1 MPDPPQFVNY
11 SSAEGAPLTSSASKV
26 TTRPAHFSRSTQ
38 RMSRLAP
45 SAPPQ
50 PDDEPFV
57 NTAGVG
63 AGNRASNP
71 NDLAPTQPVSLSR
84 AGTRRNPPPINGNGN
99 ANGPANGF
107 SSGPS
112 PPATASRPGGNF
124 SPTQHELVVGENT
137 YRVDP
142 SKDQQANPRSPA
154 PTSRVGD
161 ESDPMVQA
169 LANLR
174 APAGANVGR
183 NGTRKATPA
192 DATAAGASST
202 SAPPSNLSPP
212 RKNLDYRNSAEL
224 VVGVPPQSR
233 STSPVPPNA
242 NFMHPPSQTSAP
254 VVDSVIDTYHQSF
267 PGERRSRPNSRRGSF
282 NAPQRTATPPQSQG
296 HNQGDLLERPVSR
309 EGHAGIGANGRSRS
323 PSLSHP
329 ASPNVPSGPQRGG
342 SVGRGDQG
350 ANQGQYRATTPN
362 SVGIALDPHGNV
374 AMDSMADVYR
384 QQQVVQARQ
393 VQQTQAPPPVQ
404 PPPPAPVQYQQPPPQ
419 PQRFQPPSGV
429 SARPPQRQTS
439 VNAPYGTPTTWQNP
453 TSTPQPQPQ
462 QYVSLPPAQQQTPQ
476 QSPTYVQAPHPYA
489 NAPSQVYHAQPMN
502 YGMQQP
508 PPTPQQ
514 PQRQHNAMGS
524 NGGDYYTSQQGYG
537 PPQPQQQQRQQYQQ
551 PHQTIGYGTGGYRS
565 VSPGPINRSPSP
577 QPMALTQPPT
587 QPVAEP
593 PTRQYT
599 EDGRGVLFYGACL
612 FFLQGL
618 KMLTCVAMQYGRC
631 TTIPQ
636 RYQRSLISRR
646 TISLPSPLRPK
657 TAGGAVSYL
666 TKIGACRAGIS
677 SRATLFICS
686 DFDGS
691 IPIQRHDLA

>member
-11 SSAEGAPLTSSASKV
+11 SSAEGAPLTSSASRV
-26 TTRPAHFSRSTQ
+26 TTRPAQFSRSTQ

-50 PDDEPFV
+50 SDDETFV

-63 AGNRASNP
+63 SGNRASNP
-71 NDLAPTQPVSLSR
+71 NDLAPAQPVSLSR
-84 AGTRRNPPPINGNGN
+84 SGTRRQPPPINGNAN
-99 ANGPANGF
+99 VNGPANGF

-112 PPATASRPGGNF
+112 PPATASRPAGNF

-154 PTSRVGD
+154 PTSKVGD

-192 DATAAGASST
+192 DAAAAGASST
-202 SAPPSNLSPP
+202 SNISPP

-224 VVGVPPQSR
+224 VVGVLPAQAPQSR
-233 STSPVPPNA
+233 STSPIPPNA
-242 NFMHPPSQTSAP
+242 NFMQPPSQAPAP
-254 VVDSVIDTYHQSF
+254 VADSVIDSYHQSF

-282 NAPQRTATPPQSQG
+282 NAPQRAATPPQGQG
-296 HNQGDLLERPVSR
+296 HSQGDLLERPV
-309 EGHAGIGANGRSRS
+309 GHVGIGANGRSRS

-329 ASPNVPSGPQRGG
+329 ASPNIPSGPQRGG

-350 ANQGQYRATTPN
+350 ASQGQYRATTPN

-393 VQQTQAPPPVQ
+393 VQQTQAPPPIQ

-419 PQRFQPPSGV
+419 PQQFQPPSGV

-453 TSTPQPQPQ
+453 SSTPQPQ
-462 QYVSLPPAQQQTPQ
+462 QYVSLPPVQQQIPQ

-489 NAPSQVYHAQPMN
+489 NAPLSQVYHAQPIN

-508 PPTPQQ
+508 PQTPQQ
-514 PQRQHNAMGS
+514 PQRQQTMQHNATGS
-524 NGGDYYTSQQGYG
+524 SGGDYYASQQGYA
-537 PPQPQQQQRQQYQQ
+537 PPQPQQQQQRQQYKQ
-551 PHQTIGYGTGGYRS
+551 PHQPIGYGS
-565 VSPGPINRSPSP
+565 VSPGPTNRTPSP
-577 QPMALTQPPT
+577 QPMALTQPQS
-587 QPVAEP
+587 QPVTEP

-599 EDGRGVLFYGACL
+599 EDGRGVLFYGA
-612 FFLQGL
+612 FF
-618 KMLTCVAMQYGRC
+618 
-631 TTIPQ
+631 
-636 RYQRSLISRR
+636 S
-646 TISLPSPLRPK
+646 
-657 TAGGAVSYL
+657 SY
-666 TKIGACRAGIS
+666 RA
-677 SRATLFICS
+677 
-686 DFDGS
+686 
-691 IPIQRHDLA
+691 

>member
-1 MPDPPQFVNY
+1 
-11 SSAEGAPLTSSASKV
+11 
-26 TTRPAHFSRSTQ
+26 
-38 RMSRLAP
+38 MSRLAA
-45 SAPPQ
+45 SAPPPQ
-50 PDDEPFV
+50 SDDETFV

-63 AGNRASNP
+63 AGNRNP
-71 NDLAPTQPVSLSR
+71 NDLAPAQPVSLSR
-84 AGTRRNPPPINGNGN
+84 AGTRRNPPPPINGNGN

-112 PPATASRPGGNF
+112 PPATVSRPTDNF
-124 SPTQHELVVGENT
+124 SPTKHELVVGEKT

-142 SKDQQANPRSPA
+142 SKDQQAHPRSPA
-154 PTSRVGD
+154 PTSKVGD

-192 DATAAGASST
+192 DPSAAGASST
-202 SAPPSNLSPP
+202 SAPSSNISPP
-212 RKNLDYRNSAEL
+212 RQNLDYRNSAEL
-224 VVGVPPQSR
+224 VVGVHPATQAPQSR

-242 NFMHPPSQTSAP
+242 NFMQPPSQASAP
-254 VVDSVIDTYHQSF
+254 VVDSVIDSYHQSF

-282 NAPQRTATPPQSQG
+282 NAPQRTATPPQTQG
-296 HNQGDLLERPVSR
+296 HSQGDLLERPI
-309 EGHAGIGANGRSRS
+309 GHAGIGANGRSRS

-329 ASPNVPSGPQRGG
+329 ASPNIPSGPQRGG

-350 ANQGQYRATTPN
+350 ASQGQYRATTPN

-419 PQRFQPPSGV
+419 PQQFQSL
-429 SARPPQRQTS
+429 QRQTS

-453 TSTPQPQPQ
+453 TSTPQPQSQ
-462 QYVSLPPAQQQTPQ
+462 QYASLPPAQQQIPQ

-489 NAPSQVYHAQPMN
+489 NAPLSQAYHAQPMN
-502 YGMQQP
+502 YGMQQA
-508 PPTPQQ
+508 PPTQQQ
-514 PQRQHNAMGS
+514 PQRQQTIHNATGS
-524 NGGDYYTSQQGYG
+524 SGGDYYTSQQGYA
-537 PPQPQQQQRQQYQQ
+537 PPQTQQQQQQRQQYQQ
-551 PHQTIGYGTGGYRS
+551 PHQPIGYGS
-565 VSPGPINRSPSP
+565 VSPGPMNRSPSP
-577 QPMALTQPPT
+577 QPMALTQPQT

-599 EDGRGVLFYGACL
+599 EDGRGVLFYGAS
-612 FFLQGL
+612 FFFPYRLGNADL
-618 KMLTCVAMQYGRC
+618 CGNTVRALYDYTA
-631 TTIPQ
+631 TIPEEFDFQ
-636 RYQRSLISRR
+636 ANDIIAVTATPEDGWWSGELLDENRR
-646 TISLPSPLRPK
+646 VPGRHIFPSNF
-657 TAGGAVSYL
+657 VH
-666 TKIGACRAGIS
+666 
-677 SRATLFICS
+677 LF
-686 DFDGS
+686 
-691 IPIQRHDLA
+691 